1 MRITLD
7 LPDEIARELAVDEH
21 ALSRSALESI
31 ALEGYRC
38 GKFSEEQ
45 VRRMLGFESRF
56 DVHAF
61 LKDHKVFLN
70 FSLDDLE
77 QDLATIKRLH
87 L

>member
-7 LPDEIARELAVDEH
+7 LPDEIALELAVDEQ

-31 ALEGYRC
+31 ALEGYRSR
-38 GKFSEEQ
+38 KFSEEQ

-61 LKDHKVFLN
+61 LKDHGVFLN

-77 QDLATIKRLH
+77 QDLATIRRLRI
-87 L
+87 